1 MNMKEASSA
10 VAAAFWREIKW
21 FFAPNA
27 NPKTCRMTWSTSL
40 EQTFSTQLSLWGS
53 DSLRET
59 SCLFFGSTKVRTML
73 IESYVVEFKEVKK
86 CISSLRP
93 DDFLI
98 VSANIFA
105 LTERKS
111 TTTDLL
117 SDSTPDNHPEALLL
131 VNKEYAKNLLMN
143 EDFFTFLKQSHDIKN
158 MNGVTLHLA
167 FANPDLI
174 SELMKVANQKIID
187 GVKVK
192 SVTHE
197 SLLVAQISQERKYK
211 DDQSILKKALSI
223 YR

>member
-1 MNMKEASSA
+1 
-10 VAAAFWREIKW
+10 
-21 FFAPNA
+21 
-27 NPKTCRMTWSTSL
+27 
-40 EQTFSTQLSLWGS
+40 
-53 DSLRET
+53 
-59 SCLFFGSTKVRTML
+59 ML

-93 DDFLI
+93 ADFLI

-105 LTERKS
+105 LTETMS
-111 TTTDLL
+111 TANDLL

-143 EDFFTFLKQSHDIKN
+143 EDFFEFLKQSHDIKN
-158 MNGVTLHLA
+158 LNGVTLHLA

-187 GVKVK
+187 SVKVK

-197 SLLVAQISQERKYK
+197 SLLVAQISQEKKYK

>member
-1 MNMKEASSA
+1 
-10 VAAAFWREIKW
+10 
-21 FFAPNA
+21 
-27 NPKTCRMTWSTSL
+27 
-40 EQTFSTQLSLWGS
+40 
-53 DSLRET
+53 
-59 SCLFFGSTKVRTML
+59 ML
-73 IESYVVEFKEVKK
+73 IESYVVEFKEVKN
-86 CISSLRP
+86 CISSLRH

-105 LTERKS
+105 LTEKMS

-158 MNGVTLHLA
+158 LNGVTLHLA

-197 SLLVAQISQERKYK
+197 SLLVAQISQEKKYK

>member
-1 MNMKEASSA
+1 
-10 VAAAFWREIKW
+10 
-21 FFAPNA
+21 
-27 NPKTCRMTWSTSL
+27 
-40 EQTFSTQLSLWGS
+40 
-53 DSLRET
+53 
-59 SCLFFGSTKVRTML
+59 ML

-105 LTERKS
+105 LTERKT

-158 MNGVTLHLA
+158 LNGVTLHLA

-211 DDQSILKKALSI
+211 DDQSILKKLCRFTVNGALLK
-223 YR
+223 

>member
-1 MNMKEASSA
+1 
-10 VAAAFWREIKW
+10 
-21 FFAPNA
+21 
-27 NPKTCRMTWSTSL
+27 
-40 EQTFSTQLSLWGS
+40 
-53 DSLRET
+53 
-59 SCLFFGSTKVRTML
+59 ML
-73 IESYVVEFKEVKK
+73 IESYVVEFNEVKN
-86 CISSLRP
+86 CISSLRH

-105 LTERKS
+105 LTEKMS

-131 VNKEYAKNLLMN
+131 VNKEYAKNLFMN
-143 EDFFTFLKQSHDIKN
+143 EDSFTFLKQSHDIKN
-158 MNGVTLHLA
+158 LNGVTLHLA

-197 SLLVAQISQERKYK
+197 SLLVAQISQETKYK

>member
-1 MNMKEASSA
+1 
-10 VAAAFWREIKW
+10 
-21 FFAPNA
+21 
-27 NPKTCRMTWSTSL
+27 
-40 EQTFSTQLSLWGS
+40 
-53 DSLRET
+53 
-59 SCLFFGSTKVRTML
+59 ML

-86 CISSLRP
+86 CISSLRA
-93 DDFLI
+93 DDYI
-98 VSANIFA
+98 IASENIFA
-105 LTERKS
+105 LTEKVAVAK
-111 TTTDLL
+111 DLL

-158 MNGVTLHLA
+158 LNGVTLHLA

-197 SLLVAQISQERKYK
+197 SLLVAQISQEKKYK